1 MKKLSIIVISIIFAS
16 SIFAGDVADFVN
28 LGFSPRGDYFLFGE
42 YGVKVKYQKAYA
54 NMWLVDVNRNVFVK
68 GGVYS
73 GEYETV
79 IEPGESPLGALLKL
93 LDKGRS
99 KTSAYNIDYLDQGRP
114 LYVRINDDND
124 IDSLSFR
131 DFTTGL
137 SYDVK
142 VNKNVRISG
151 STTYSSFGIVLETM
165 NKNGISRKYNIG
177 NPSYER
183 KNVKD
188 YKIERILHSSNGHNI
203 VIVLSKYIIDGDD
216 INVRYMV
223 ETISLK

>member
-1 MKKLSIIVISIIFAS
+1 MKKLSIIILSTLLAVSIS
-16 SIFAGDVADFVN
+16 AGDVADFVN
-28 LGFSPRGDYFLFGE
+28 LGFSPNGNYFLFGE
-42 YGVKVKYQKAYA
+42 YGVKVDYQKAYA

-68 GGVYS
+68 GGVFS

-79 IEPGESPLGALLKL
+79 IEPGESSLGALLKL
-93 LDKGRS
+93 LDKGAG
-99 KTSAYNIDYLDQGRP
+99 KIHAYSIDYLDQGRP

-124 IDSLSFR
+124 IDTLSFR
-131 DFTTGL
+131 DFTSGL
-137 SYDVK
+137 SYSVK
-142 VNKNVRISG
+142 VNKNVRVSG
-151 STTYSSFGIVLETM
+151 STTYSSFGIILETT
-165 NKNGISRKYNIG
+165 NKNGVTRKYNIG

-188 YKIERILHSSNGHNI
+188 YKIERILHSSNGNNI
-203 VIVLSKYIIDGDD
+203 VVVLSKYIIDGDD